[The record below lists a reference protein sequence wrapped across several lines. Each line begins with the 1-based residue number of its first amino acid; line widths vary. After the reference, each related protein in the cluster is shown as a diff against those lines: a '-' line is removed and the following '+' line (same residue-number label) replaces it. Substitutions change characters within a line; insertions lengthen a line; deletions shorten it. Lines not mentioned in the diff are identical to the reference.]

1 MCDSRYDA
9 YHIGCRYV
17 GPVLYSYG
25 EWVIDQAEKK
35 GINRLYFIARDGYLV
50 KQIVDVI
57 LRSRKLD
64 IETSYIYGSRK
75 AWRMPSLSPQNYN
88 LYQLILWSHVHRIR
102 TLREFAV
109 VIHVPLKKLYKYLPG
124 SYVKNK
130 EDVAISRYELE
141 YIMNKLSESPQ
152 FKDYHLKELSSE
164 RKLAQQYL
172 AQEIDTSNDRF
183 AFVDVSGG
191 GLTQGCL
198 RELLKDWYDK
208 PIHTFFFKI
217 DRVNLVEG
225 SITDVF
231 MPSFLENNLTIE
243 MMCRAPHGQ
252 TKGYEEKNGK
262 IIPVLEE
269 TENRSIIE
277 HGFYEYEKGIL
288 DFSERIYEVSVKT
301 GVKIGSMKN
310 ILLYLKHIAEEPSE
324 DVLEYFE
331 IGRAH
336 V

>member
-1 MCDSRYDA
+1 MLFR
-9 YHIGCRYV
+9 
-17 GPVLYSYG
+17 
-25 EWVIDQAEKK
+25 
-35 GINRLYFIARDGYLV
+35 
-50 KQIVDVI
+50 
-57 LRSRKLD
+57 
-64 IETSYIYGSRK
+64 
-75 AWRMPSLSPQNYN
+75 
-88 LYQLILWSHVHRIR
+88 
-102 TLREFAV
+102 
-109 VIHVPLKKLYKYLPG
+109 
-124 SYVKNK
+124 
-130 EDVAISRYELE
+130 
-141 YIMNKLSESPQ
+141 SPQ

-310 ILLYLKHIAEEPSE
+310 ILLYL
-324 DVLEYFE
+324 
-331 IGRAH
+331 
-336 V
+336 